1 MKISKIFGVFIL
13 VLFLSCSNSE
23 EEKNRF
29 IETQKEILILRS
41 VYPDTGVANPK
52 ILKVYE
58 KYGFTRESFREKY
71 FEYTKNPEEFLR
83 IQDSA
88 QAKAK
93 RELLKLKQKEQI
105 TE

>member
-1 MKISKIFGVFIL
+1 MKNSKIFGVFIFL
-13 VLFLSCSNSE
+13 LFLSCSNSE
-23 EEKNRF
+23 EEKHRF

-41 VYPDTGVANPK
+41 IYPDTSVANPK
-52 ILKVYE
+52 VLKVYE

-71 FEYTKNPEEFLR
+71 FEYTKNPEEFLK

-93 RELLKLKQKEQI
+93 RELLKLKEKEQI
-105 TE
+105 SE